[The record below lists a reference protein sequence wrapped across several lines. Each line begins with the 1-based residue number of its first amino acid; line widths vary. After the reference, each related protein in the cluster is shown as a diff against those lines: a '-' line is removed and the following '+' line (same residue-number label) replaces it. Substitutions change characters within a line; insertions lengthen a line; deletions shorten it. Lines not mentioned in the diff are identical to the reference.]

1 MKYSEIKEI
10 AEAQKEKVIKETGM
24 RRTALGSFDALM
36 DGFAYIISGIRRC
49 GKSTLLGQYIAKN
62 DITSLY
68 LNFDTPRLGE
78 FSASDFVLID
88 QMAKDEG
95 VKYLFFDEIQMVD
108 GWESYV
114 RSALDNGHRVMV
126 TGSNASLLSMELGTR
141 LTGRHITKELFPFS
155 FEEYCRFRNL
165 EPSSNACAGYLQEGG
180 FPQYLK
186 YRDEEILSSLL
197 NDILY
202 RDIAVRY
209 GVKDVK
215 ALQELTYY
223 LMSNIGNRVSAN
235 KLTQAV
241 HVKTAKTI
249 LEYFSYLTQTYLFSF
264 VPRYAYSYKSQMINP
279 KKVYCIDNG
288 MHAAVTMSVTDDGG
302 RKLENMVYNELRRH
316 PQQIYYY
323 SNEASECDFVVRVK
337 NRPVAAYQVCQ
348 ELNHDNEARE
358 VKGLLSAM
366 RELQI
371 SDGTILTFDQE
382 DIFVQDDVTIKI
394 KPVWKWASSL
404 LGI

>member
-1 MKYSEIKEI
+1 MKYSEIKGI
-10 AEAQKEKVIKETGM
+10 ANAQKEKVIKETGM

-62 DITSLY
+62 DFTSLY

-88 QMAKDEG
+88 QMAKDDG
-95 VKYLFFDEIQMVD
+95 VKYLFFDEIQTVD

-114 RSALDNGHRVMV
+114 RSALDSGLRVMV

-165 EPSSNACAGYLQEGG
+165 EPSSNACAEYLQEGG

-186 YRDEEILSSLL
+186 YRDEEILSSLF

-209 GVKDVK
+209 GVRDVK

-288 MHAAVTMSVTDDGG
+288 MHAAVTMSATDDGG

-323 SNEASECDFVVRVK
+323 SNEASECDFVVCVK
-337 NRPVAAYQVCQ
+337 NRPVTAYQVCQ

-358 VKGLLSAM
+358 IKGLLSAM

-394 KPVWKWASSL
+394 KPVWKWAS
-404 LGI
+404 

>member
-1 MKYSEIKEI
+1 MKYSEIKGI
-10 AEAQKEKVIKETGM
+10 ANAQKEKVIKETGM

-62 DITSLY
+62 DFTSLY

-88 QMAKDEG
+88 QMAKDDG

-114 RSALDNGHRVMV
+114 RSALDSGLRVMV

-165 EPSSNACAGYLQEGG
+165 EPSSNACAEYLQEGG

-186 YRDEEILSSLL
+186 YRDEEILSSLF

-209 GVKDVK
+209 GVRDVK

-264 VPRYAYSYKSQMINP
+264 VPRYACSYKSQMINP

-288 MHAAVTMSVTDDGG
+288 MHAAVTMSATDDGG
-302 RKLENMVYNELRRH
+302 RKMENMVYNELRRH

-323 SNEASECDFVVRVK
+323 SNEASECDFVVCVK

-358 VKGLLSAM
+358 IKGLLSAM

-394 KPVWKWASSL
+394 KPVWKWAS
-404 LGI
+404 

>member
-1 MKYSEIKEI
+1 MKYSEIKGI
-10 AEAQKEKVIKETGM
+10 ANAQKEKVIKETGM

-62 DITSLY
+62 DFTSLY

-88 QMAKDEG
+88 QMAKDDG

-114 RSALDNGHRVMV
+114 RSALDSGLRVMV

-165 EPSSNACAGYLQEGG
+165 EPSSNACAEYLQEGG

-186 YRDEEILSSLL
+186 YRDEEILSSLF

-209 GVKDVK
+209 GVRDVK

-264 VPRYAYSYKSQMINP
+264 VRSYKSQMINP

-288 MHAAVTMSVTDDGG
+288 MHAAVTMSATDDGG
-302 RKLENMVYNELRRH
+302 RKMENMVYNELRRL

-323 SNEASECDFVVRVK
+323 SNEASECDFVVCVK

-358 VKGLLSAM
+358 IKGLLSAM

-394 KPVWKWASSL
+394 KPVWKWAS
-404 LGI
+404 

>member
-1 MKYSEIKEI
+1 MKYSEIKGI
-10 AEAQKEKVIKETGM
+10 ANAQKEKVIKETGM

-62 DITSLY
+62 DFTSLY

-88 QMAKDEG
+88 QMAKDDG
-95 VKYLFFDEIQMVD
+95 VKYLFFDEIQTVD

-114 RSALDNGHRVMV
+114 RSALDSGLRVMV

-165 EPSSNACAGYLQEGG
+165 EPSSNACAEYLQEGG

-186 YRDEEILSSLL
+186 YRDEEILSSLY

-209 GVKDVK
+209 GVRAVK

-288 MHAAVTMSVTDDGG
+288 MHAAVTMSATDNGG
-302 RKLENMVYNELRRH
+302 RKMENMVYNELRRL

-323 SNEASECDFVVRVK
+323 SNEASECDFVVCVK

-358 VKGLLSAM
+358 IKGLLSAM

-394 KPVWKWASSL
+394 KPVWKWAS
-404 LGI
+404 

>member
-10 AEAQKEKVIKETGM
+10 AETQKEKVIKETGM

-36 DGFAYIISGIRRC
+36 DGFAYIISGRRRC

-180 FPQYLK
+180 FPQNLK

-337 NRPVAAYQVCQ
+337 NRPVAAYQVCR